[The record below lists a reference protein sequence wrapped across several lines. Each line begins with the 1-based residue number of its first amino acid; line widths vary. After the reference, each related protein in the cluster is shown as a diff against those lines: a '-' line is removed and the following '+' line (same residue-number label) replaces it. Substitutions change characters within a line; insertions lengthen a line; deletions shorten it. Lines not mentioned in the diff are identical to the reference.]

1 MSVAYSRNVAYD
13 RRFEE
18 TAEGWKPVEAPSR
31 AKPAKA
37 QAVLLRRML
46 VMVAAIVAAAVC
58 IGLLYMKA
66 QVFKTQRE
74 INGIRTQIAAAD
86 KLNSN
91 LSEQLSE
98 ATNINT
104 IMERATVLGMGY
116 PDNSQVLYVSLD
128 GNHNVEMKK

>member
-1 MSVAYSRNVAYD
+1 MAVAYSRNVAYD

-18 TAEGWKPVEAPSR
+18 TAEGWKPVETPVR
-31 AKPAKA
+31 TQRAKA
-37 QAVLLRRML
+37 QSALLRRTL
-46 VMVAAIVAAAVC
+46 VMVAAIAAAAIC

-74 INGIRTQIAAAD
+74 INSIRKQIAVAD

-98 ATNINT
+98 ATNINI
-104 IMERATVLGMGY
+104 IMERATALGMGY
-116 PDNSQVLYVSLD
+116 PDNNQVLYVSL
-128 GNHNVEMKK
+128 GGKPNVEMKK